1 MAKKTK
7 KSEKAFDIAITGGRV
22 LEPDCAGFR
31 EVNIGIAG
39 DRIEEITEDKV
50 SAKKSIKADGLVV
63 SPGFV
68 DIHTHVDNHPYAAL
82 CEARMGVTTS
92 IGNNC
97 GMGIYPLDVF
107 EKQVARNGFPINQ
120 GLLVGHQNLRETLGL
135 EDRYSPLDPS
145 MIADLCDLADEAFGA
160 GAVGISFG
168 LAYVPGTSA
177 DEIKALA
184 GVIARHN
191 SILTAHPRHAAHGLP
206 GIAPDAVEGEE
217 ELIQA
222 GKEAGARLQISHIGS
237 QIAWPADPYDSLLRR
252 GLERIEKA
260 REDGV
265 DVMADCHPYDAWCTH
280 VGAAVLD
287 PFQLDAFREY
297 YNVGFDAIQIAEGEH
312 RGERLTETLYH
323 QLRDEAPNT
332 HVVGYMMRED
342 LVARA
347 LAAPFVMVGSDS
359 VFSEED
365 STPTHPRS
373 CGTFPRALRLTVREY
388 QLLTL
393 EEALYKMTLMPAER
407 FGLSSK
413 GRIEVGA
420 DADITI
426 FDPDS
431 VADLAT
437 YLEPDQHCPGIE
449 HVFVNGVAVIENGK
463 STNASPG
470 RYLRRNRP

>member
-1 MAKKTK
+1 MVKKK
-7 KSEKAFDIAITGGRV
+7 NKSSKGFDIAITGGRV

-31 EVNIGIAG
+31 EINIGITA
-39 DRIEEITEDKV
+39 DRIATITDDTI
-50 SAKKSIKADGLVV
+50 SARTTIKADGLVV

-97 GMGIYPLDVF
+97 GMGVYPLDAF
-107 EKQVARNGFPINQ
+107 EQHVARNGFPINQ
-120 GLLVGHQNLRETLGL
+120 GLLVGHQNLREELGI

-145 MIADLCDLADEAFGA
+145 SIDELSELAEQALSS

-168 LAYVPGTSA
+168 LAYVPGTST
-177 DEIKALA
+177 DEINALA
-184 GVIARHN
+184 SLVAEHD

-206 GIAPDAVEGEE
+206 GIAPDAVEGED
-217 ELIQA
+217 ELIRA
-222 GKEAGARLQISHIGS
+222 GGLAGARVQISHIGS
-237 QIAWPADPYDSLLRR
+237 QIAWPADPYDDLLRR
-252 GLERIEKA
+252 GLERLEKA
-260 REDGV
+260 REEGV

-297 YNVGFDAIQIAEGEH
+297 YNVGFDIIQIAEGSH
-312 RGERLTETLYH
+312 RGVRLTESLYF

-332 HVVGYMMRED
+332 HVIGYMMRED

-347 LAAPFVMVGSDS
+347 LASPFVMVGSDS
-359 VFSEED
+359 VFAEED

-373 CGTFPRALRLTVREY
+373 CGTFPRAIRMAVREY
-388 QLLTL
+388 RLLTL

-407 FGLSSK
+407 FGLRSK

-420 DADITI
+420 DADIVI

-437 YLEPDQHCPGIE
+437 YMEPDQPCPGIE
-449 HVFVNGVAVIENGK
+449 HVLVNGVPVIKKGK
-463 STNASPG
+463 PTNARPG
-470 RYLRRNRP
+470 RYLRRGK